1 VLAPLLLIVAAA
13 PLQVRSA
20 DPVVLAAA
28 RAAAQAVELTLAAPD
43 GGTAWLVD
51 VQEQGGFAAVVVVDP
66 ARKGADGRAQVK
78 VTPVKSQW
86 RERALT
92 AAFKQALPRALEDL
106 EQRAKELKGQGA
118 RKVRF
123 SLELNRL
130 DGTARTFVKETTLP
144 CLTHRLELVGK
155 VTGALESQGFLEED
169 VEYVPSAEEPRDGL
183 AYQVEQ
189 AQRALTGGPREA
201 CSTFGTPLQ
210 GFSTHVRADVLNR
223 AVVVTFR
230 R

>member
-1 VLAPLLLIVAAA
+1 MLAPLLLVFAAA
-13 PLQVRSA
+13 PLQLRSA

-28 RAAAQAVELTLAAPD
+28 RDAALAVELSLAQPD
-43 GGTAWLVD
+43 GGTAWLAD

-78 VTPVKSQW
+78 VTAVKPQW
-86 RERALT
+86 RARALT
-92 AAFKQALPRALEDL
+92 AAFKQALPQALEDL
-106 EQRAKELKGQGA
+106 EQRAKELKGQGS

-130 DGTARTFVKETTLP
+130 DGPARTFVKETTLP
-144 CLTHRLELVGK
+144 CLTHRLELLGK
-155 VTGALESQGFLEED
+155 VTAAVESQGFLEED
-169 VEYVPSAEEPRDGL
+169 VEYAPAADEPRDAL
-183 AYQVEQ
+183 AFQVEQ

-201 CSTFGTPLQ
+201 CSIFGTPLQ
-210 GFSTHVRADVLNR
+210 GYATRVRADALNR